1 MPQSFEV
8 NQQMREQGWRVFRSA
23 SRDHLTPA
31 TGVGQQLQR
40 ITIREALPVREAAGG
55 LSVSLEARLAE
66 RAGEQSAL
74 TEQQALLR
82 RATEERGIS
91 WQRVGWG
98 QDTSGLAGNVTRT
111 VIGTVSF
118 DSLVSDVTFIVQG
131 GGGSVGSA
139 RVEFENYGTLF
150 AGGGV
155 NGLGYPTDTISPQP
169 IANLSGDGVTVS
181 IPGLRWFVGG
191 GSRIFL
197 DVVNGGGGFV
207 ITGQV
212 IITAEALSP
221 SQRQVVTRPDV
232 VPLGEIISLRR
243 ADAQRQLDRQQELI
257 EAAKQRKRDELAFQE
272 QRIAAI
278 KEVGARQFERAVGRV
293 SPLGL
298 PPQVVLQMRP
308 PSPPSPPRMRPP
320 PPEPPEGAG
329 KTFVSA
335 WNPSFG
341 SIGYLVPDPP
351 RGGKVNVFDNTYTIW
366 DMSGKNVGSGPIIPV
381 ASDGDIPPGARISPI
396 RGGVPPRG
404 LTPATGPGSTE
415 F

>member
-1 MPQSFEV
+1 MPQVPEV
-8 NQQMREQGWRVFRSA
+8 NREMREQGWRVFRSA

-40 ITIREALPVREAAGG
+40 ITLREALPVREAAGG

-66 RAGEQSAL
+66 RAGEQVAM

-91 WQRVGWG
+91 WQRVCWG
-98 QDTSGLAGNVTRT
+98 EDVSGLFGNVTRT
-111 VIGTVSF
+111 LCGTVPF
-118 DSLVSDVTFIVQG
+118 DSLISEVVFIVHG
-131 GGGSVGSA
+131 GAGSIGSA
-139 RVEFENYGTLF
+139 RVEFDNYGTLF
-150 AGGGV
+150 SGAGTNSVGF
-155 NGLGYPTDTISPQP
+155 PTDTVAPQSF
-169 IANLSGDGVTVS
+169 ANLLSDSAVVALR
-181 IPGLRWFVGG
+181 GLRWFVGG
-191 GSRIFL
+191 GSRIFV
-197 DVVNGGGGFV
+197 DVVNGGGGF
-207 ITGQV
+207 ITRAQV
-212 IITAEALSP
+212 ILVGEALSP
-221 SQRQVVTRPDV
+221 AQRQVVTRPDV

-243 ADAQRQLDRQQELI
+243 ADAEARLRKQQELI
-257 EAAKQRKRDELAFQE
+257 DAAVQRKRDELAFQE

-341 SIGYLVPDPP
+341 SIGYLVPTPP
-351 RGGKVNVFDNTYTIW
+351 RGGKVNVFNERYTIW
-366 DMSGKNVGSGPIIPV
+366 DITGKNLGQGPIIPV
-381 ASDGDIPPGARISPI
+381 RSDAEIPPGARISRD
-396 RGGVPPRG
+396 RGGVPPVG
-404 LTPATGPGSTE
+404 L
-415 F
+415 